1 MAVTMNNENH
11 IKEKVQQFIRENTYT
26 DPENILSDTLIFKEG
41 YFDSMGFITLIT
53 FLEDEFHVKTE
64 DKDFVEENFES
75 INAITEYVN
84 QKLAVKT

>member
-1 MAVTMNNENH
+1 MIDEKQ
-11 IKEKVQQFIRENTYT
+11 IKEKIHQFISENTYT
-26 DPENILSDTLIFKEG
+26 DPNNIQHDTLIFKEG

-64 DKDFVEENFES
+64 DRDFIEENFES
-75 INAITEYVN
+75 INAIAGYVN